1 MNIEDRVANMTRQIE
16 AFLVHAPQDWSPEDL
31 AGHLFGSQGQW
42 AVLVNL
48 ELRDCVEGLLP
59 YVEQYAED
67 IAKIGTAEEQESVA
81 SVIQAAHAILTET
94 RPV

>member
-1 MNIEDRVANMTRQIE
+1 MNIEDRVAHMAKQIE
-16 AFLVHAPQDWSPEDL
+16 AFLTHAPEDWSPKDL

-42 AVLVNL
+42 AVLVNM

-81 SVIQAAHAILTET
+81 VAIQAAHAVLAET
-94 RPV
+94 RFM